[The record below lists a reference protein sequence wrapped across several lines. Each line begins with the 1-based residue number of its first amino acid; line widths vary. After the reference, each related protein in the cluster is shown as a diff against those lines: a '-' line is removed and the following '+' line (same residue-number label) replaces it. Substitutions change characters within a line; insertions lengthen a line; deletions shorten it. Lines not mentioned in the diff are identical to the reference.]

1 MWRSFIVILFE
12 TAPKLHLLV
21 RLIIDDR
28 MQDNILQT
36 LFTHLPPHLRVCS
49 VFDSFCRSVKSRS
62 GGTSFFFYTHGF
74 LMICNAIPYFIS
86 NFPICILSF

>member
-36 LFTHLPPHLRVCS
+36 VFTHLRVCS
-49 VFDSFCRSVKSRS
+49 VFDSFYRSVKSRS
-62 GGTSFFFYTHGF
+62 GETAFLFYTHGF